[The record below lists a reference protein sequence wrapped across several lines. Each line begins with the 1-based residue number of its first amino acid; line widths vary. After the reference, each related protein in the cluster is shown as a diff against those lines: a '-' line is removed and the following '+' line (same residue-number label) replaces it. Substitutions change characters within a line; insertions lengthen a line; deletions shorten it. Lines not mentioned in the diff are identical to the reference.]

1 MKCLKNGEVPN
12 KTEKDSFLSRY
23 TKGII
28 MEKILFSELNCS
40 REILRAVEDMGFEE
54 TTPIQSMA
62 IPVAFTGRDV
72 VGQAQTGTGKT
83 AAFSIPMLEKIDL
96 SSKHVQALVLCPTR
110 ELAVQISEEV
120 NKIGKYM
127 RGLHI
132 LPVFG
137 GQDIERQIRG
147 LRSGAQVIIG
157 TPGRVLDHLRR
168 KTLKLNNL
176 KMLVLDE
183 ADEMLNMGFREDI
196 EAVIEEVDHKIQTL
210 LFSATMPKEIMNIIN
225 KYQDEP
231 EILKVTHT
239 ELTTPNIS
247 QVYMEMK
254 DRDKLEILTR
264 LVDIYN
270 YKLSIVFCNTKKRV
284 DEVTD
289 MLQARGYMCDK
300 IHGDMKQ
307 TLRMNVINK
316 FKRGDIEI
324 LIATDVAARGLD
336 IDNVEAVFNYDMP
349 THEEYYVHR
358 IGRTGRAGKEGIS
371 FTFITSREFHLLRS
385 IMRYTKSDIKP
396 HPIPKISDLEAVK
409 RDLFMNKIRERIEAG
424 LDHKFI
430 KIIEE
435 FSEGSYTPI
444 EVAAALFQ
452 MELEMENVKEI
463 DSIDNS
469 KKVYTEKPDRSGARQ
484 NKGGRSSRGMVRM
497 HINVGNNHNVRPRDI
512 VGAIA
517 NEAGIEGRLIGSV
530 DIFDSFTYV
539 EIPESQAQ
547 RVLERMD
554 KRVIKGKSISI
565 EKAKDSKGKSKGSEG
580 YNKRKSE
587 GYKGSKSEG
596 YKGSKSEG
604 SKGGKSY
611 EGKDREKKR
620 VKADRPRG

>member
-1 MKCLKNGEVPN
+1 
-12 KTEKDSFLSRY
+12 
-23 TKGII
+23 
-28 MEKILFSELNCS
+28 MEKIQFSELNCS
-40 REILRAVEDMGFEE
+40 KEILKAVEDMGFEE
-54 TTPIQSMA
+54 TTPIQAMA
-62 IPVAFTGRDV
+62 IPVAFTGRDL

-83 AAFSIPMLEKIDL
+83 AAFTIPMLEKIDL
-96 SSKHVQALVLCPTR
+96 SNKNVQALVLCPTR

-120 NKIGKYM
+120 NRIGKYL

-132 LPVFG
+132 LPIYG
-137 GQDIERQIRG
+137 GQDIERQIKG
-147 LRSGAQVIIG
+147 LRSGAQVVIG

-168 KTLKLNNL
+168 KTLKMSNL
-176 KMLVLDE
+176 KMLILDE

-196 EAVIEEVDHKIQTL
+196 ELVLDEVDHEIQTL

-225 KYQDEP
+225 KYQRDP

-239 ELTTPNIS
+239 QLSAPSIE
-247 QVYMEMK
+247 QVYLEMK
-254 DRDKLEILTR
+254 DRDKMEILTR
-264 LVDIYN
+264 LIDIYN

-349 THEEYYVHR
+349 SHEEYYVHR

-371 FTFITSREFHLLRS
+371 FTFITSRDFHLLRS

-396 HPIPKISDLEAVK
+396 HPIPKISDLQAMK
-409 RDLFMNKIRERIEAG
+409 RELFMSKIKERIEAG
-424 LDHKFI
+424 VDRKYVDF
-430 KIIEE
+430 IEE
-435 FSEGSYTPI
+435 LTDSTYSAVEI
-444 EVAAALFQ
+444 AAALFQ
-452 MELEMENVKEI
+452 MELELENIQEI
-463 DSIDNS
+463 DSIDNAKSPSRDRGSRNDREGDKNS
-469 KKVYTEKPDRSGARQ
+469 KSGKTR
-484 NKGGRSSRGMVRM
+484 RSSAGMIRM

-530 DIFDSFTYV
+530 DIFDSFTFV
-539 EIPESQAQ
+539 EIPESHAE
-547 RVLERMD
+547 RVMEKMD
-554 KRVIKGKSISI
+554 KRMIKGKPISI
-565 EKAKDSKGKSKGSEG
+565 EPAKDGKG
-580 YNKRKSE
+580 
-587 GYKGSKSEG
+587 
-596 YKGSKSEG
+596 
-604 SKGGKSY
+604 KGGKSY
-611 EGKDREKKR
+611 SDAPKGGKRKDDRGYSKDRDSSREKSGSRDKSAYREKSSSRDKAPSHDKEFSKDTKR
-620 VKADRPRG
+620 SKKVKDKE

>member
-1 MKCLKNGEVPN
+1 M
-12 KTEKDSFLSRY
+12 
-23 TKGII
+23 KGIL
-28 MEKILFSELNCS
+28 MERLQFSELNCS
-40 REILRAVEDMGFEE
+40 KEILRAVEDMGFEE
-54 TTPIQSMA
+54 ATPIQTMA
-62 IPVAFTGRDV
+62 IPVALSGKDL

-83 AAFSIPMLEKIDL
+83 AAFAIPMLESIDL
-96 SSKHVQALVLCPTR
+96 SNKSVQTLVLCPTR

-120 NKIGKYM
+120 NRIGKYM

-132 LPVFG
+132 LPIYG

-147 LRSGAQVIIG
+147 LRAGAQIIIG

-168 KTLKLNNL
+168 KTLKLNQL

-196 EAVIEEVDHKIQTL
+196 ELVMESVDQDIQTM
-210 LFSATMPKEIMNIIN
+210 LFSATMPKEILNIIN
-225 KYQDEP
+225 KYQKDP
-231 EILKVTHT
+231 QILKVAHT
-239 ELTTPNIS
+239 QLSAPSIQ
-247 QVYMEMK
+247 QVYLEMK
-254 DRDKLEILTR
+254 DRDKMEILTR
-264 LVDIYN
+264 LIDIYN

-371 FTFITSREFHLLRS
+371 FTFITSRDFHLLRS

-396 HPIPKISDLEAVK
+396 HPIPKISDLEAMK
-409 RDLFMNKIRERIEAG
+409 RELFMNKIKERIEG
-424 LDHKFI
+424 GIDRKYIQFI
-430 KIIEE
+430 ES
-435 FSEGSYTPI
+435 FSDQNYSALEI
-444 EVAAALFQ
+444 AAALFQ
-452 MELEMENVKEI
+452 MELELSNVKEI
-463 DSIDNS
+463 DSVDNS
-469 KKVYTEKPDRSGARQ
+469 KVVYKERNDRPSD
-484 NKGGRSSRGMVRM
+484 KSSRSAKPRSKSSAGMMRL
-497 HINVGNNHNVRPRDI
+497 HINVGNNHNVKPRDI

-530 DIFDSFTYV
+530 DIFDSFTFV
-539 EIPESQAQ
+539 EIPESHAT
-547 RVLERMD
+547 RVMEKMEKRM
-554 KRVIKGKSISI
+554 IKGRSISMVP
-565 EKAKDSKGKSKGSEG
+565 AKDSKGKPKSSNSGDYDSANKKKGA
-580 YNKRKSE
+580 YNK
-587 GYKGSKSEG
+587 
-596 YKGSKSEG
+596 
-604 SKGGKSY
+604 
-611 EGKDREKKR
+611 EKKR
-620 VKADRPRG
+620 VKTVKPSH

>member
-1 MKCLKNGEVPN
+1 
-12 KTEKDSFLSRY
+12 
-23 TKGII
+23 
-28 MEKILFSELNCS
+28 MERLQFSELNCS
-40 REILRAVEDMGFEE
+40 KEILRAVEDMGFEE
-54 TTPIQSMA
+54 ATPIQTMA
-62 IPVAFTGRDV
+62 IPVALAGKDL

-83 AAFSIPMLEKIDL
+83 AAFAIPMLENIDL
-96 SSKHVQALVLCPTR
+96 SNKSVQTLVLCPTR

-120 NKIGKYM
+120 NRIGKYM

-132 LPVFG
+132 LPIYG

-168 KTLKLNNL
+168 KTLKLNKL

-196 EAVIEEVDHKIQTL
+196 ELVIEEVDHSIQTM
-210 LFSATMPKEIMNIIN
+210 LFSATMPKEILNIIN
-225 KYQDEP
+225 KYQKDP
-231 EILKVTHT
+231 EILKVAHT
-239 ELTTPNIS
+239 QLSAPSIE
-247 QVYMEMK
+247 QVYLEMK
-254 DRDKLEILTR
+254 DRDKMEILTR
-264 LVDIYN
+264 LIDIYN

-371 FTFITSREFHLLRS
+371 FTFITSRDFHLLRS

-396 HPIPKISDLEAVK
+396 HPIPKISDLEAMK
-409 RDLFMNKIRERIEAG
+409 RELFMNKIKERIEAG
-424 LDHKFI
+424 IDRKYIQFI
-430 KIIEE
+430 ES
-435 FSEGSYTPI
+435 FSDQNYSALEI
-444 EVAAALFQ
+444 AAALFQ
-452 MELEMENVKEI
+452 MELELSNVKEI
-463 DSIDNS
+463 DSVDNS
-469 KKVYTEKPDRSGARQ
+469 KVAYKERSDRSSD
-484 NKGGRSSRGMVRM
+484 KSGRSSKPRSKSSAGMMRM
-497 HINVGNNHNVRPRDI
+497 HINVGNNHNVKPRDI

-530 DIFDSFTYV
+530 DIFDSFTFV
-539 EIPESQAQ
+539 EIPESHAT
-547 RVLERMD
+547 RVMEKMEKRM
-554 KRVIKGKSISI
+554 IKGRAISMVP
-565 EKAKDSKGKSKGSEG
+565 AKDSKGKSRNSNAGEYDSSNKKKGA
-580 YNKRKSE
+580 YNK
-587 GYKGSKSEG
+587 
-596 YKGSKSEG
+596 
-604 SKGGKSY
+604 
-611 EGKDREKKR
+611 DKKR
-620 VKADRPRG
+620 VKTVKPSH

>member
-264 LVDIYN
+264 LIDIYN

-463 DSIDNS
+463 DSIDNT
-469 KKVYTEKPDRSGARQ
+469 KKVFTEKPDRNASKAG
-484 NKGGRSSRGMVRM
+484 KGTRSSRGMVRM

-565 EKAKDSKGKSKGSEG
+565 EKAKDSKGKSKGTEG
-580 YNKRKSE
+580 HNKRKSE

-596 YKGSKSEG
+596 FKGSKSEG
-604 SKGGKSY
+604 SKGGKTF

>member
-1 MKCLKNGEVPN
+1 
-12 KTEKDSFLSRY
+12 
-23 TKGII
+23 
-28 MEKILFSELNCS
+28 MEKLQFNELNCS
-40 REILRAVEDMGFEE
+40 KEILKAVEDMGFEE
-54 TTPIQSMA
+54 ATPIQTMA
-62 IPVAFTGRDV
+62 IPVAFSGRDL

-83 AAFSIPMLEKIDL
+83 AAFSIPILEKIDL
-96 SSKHVQALVLCPTR
+96 SNKNVQALVLCPTR

-120 NKIGKYM
+120 NRIGKYL
-127 RGLHI
+127 RGLHV
-132 LPVFG
+132 LPIYG

-147 LRSGAQVIIG
+147 LKSGAQVIIG

-168 KTLKLNNL
+168 KTLKMSNL

-196 EAVIEEVDHKIQTL
+196 ELVMEEVDHDIQTM

-225 KYQDEP
+225 KYQKDP

-239 ELTTPNIS
+239 QLSAPSIE
-247 QVYMEMK
+247 QVYLEMK
-254 DRDKLEILTR
+254 DRDKMEILTR
-264 LVDIYN
+264 LIDIYN

-371 FTFITSREFHLLRS
+371 FTFITSRDFHLLRS

-396 HPIPKISDLEAVK
+396 HPIPKISDLQAMK
-409 RDLFMNKIRERIEAG
+409 RELFMNKIKERIDAG
-424 LDHKFI
+424 IDRKFMQF
-430 KIIEE
+430 IEE
-435 FSEGSYTPI
+435 FTENSYSALEI
-444 EVAAALFQ
+444 AAALFQ
-452 MELEMENVKEI
+452 MELELENVKEI
-463 DSIDNS
+463 DSVDNAKIVS
-469 KKVYTEKPDRSGARQ
+469 RDRNDRSDRGERSGDRGSS
-484 NKGGRSSRGMVRM
+484 KGSPRNRSSKGMIRM
-497 HINVGNNHNVRPRDI
+497 HINVGNNHNVKPRDI

-530 DIFDSFTYV
+530 DIYDSFTFV
-539 EIPESQAQ
+539 EIPESHVD
-547 RVLERMD
+547 RVMEKMD
-554 KRVIKGKSISI
+554 KRMIKGKPISI
-565 EKAKDSKGKSKGSEG
+565 EPAKEGKGSSKSGKPTSGEG
-580 YNKRKSE
+580 YQGKRKSSGYRDGGSSRSEGSSRGEGSKE
-587 GYKGSKSEG
+587 GYK
-596 YKGSKSEG
+596 
-604 SKGGKSY
+604 
-611 EGKDREKKR
+611 DRDKKR
-620 VKADRPRG
+620 VKTSKPSPQV

>member
-1 MKCLKNGEVPN
+1 
-12 KTEKDSFLSRY
+12 
-23 TKGII
+23 
-28 MEKILFSELNCS
+28 MEKIQFSELNCS

-54 TTPIQSMA
+54 TTPIQAMA
-62 IPVAFTGRDV
+62 IPVAFAGKDL

-83 AAFSIPMLEKIDL
+83 AAFAIPMLEKIDL
-96 SSKHVQALVLCPTR
+96 SSKNVQALVLCPTR

-120 NKIGKYM
+120 NRIGKYM
-127 RGLHI
+127 KGLHI
-132 LPVFG
+132 LPIFG

-168 KTLKLNNL
+168 RTLKLGNL
-176 KMLVLDE
+176 QMLILDE

-196 EAVIEEVDHKIQTL
+196 ELVMNEVDHEIQTL
-210 LFSATMPKEIMNIIN
+210 LFSATMPKEILNIIN
-225 KYQDEP
+225 KYQRNP

-239 ELTTPNIS
+239 ELTTPNIK
-247 QVYMEMK
+247 QVYLEMK
-254 DRDKLEILTR
+254 DRDKMEILTR
-264 LVDIYN
+264 LIDIYN

-336 IDNVEAVFNYDMP
+336 IDSVEAVFNYDMP
-349 THEEYYVHR
+349 SHEEYYVHR

-371 FTFITSREFHLLRS
+371 FTFITSRDFHLLRS

-396 HPIPKISDLEAVK
+396 HPVPKISDLEAMK
-409 RDLFMNKIRERIEAG
+409 RELFLTKIKERIETG
-424 LDHKFI
+424 VDRKYI
-430 KIIEE
+430 EIIEE
-435 FSEGSYTPI
+435 FTDASYTAT

-463 DSIDNS
+463 DSVDNS
-469 KKVYTEKPDRSGARQ
+469 KMASRDRNDRGDRNGGDRARSGKPKRTSQ
-484 NKGGRSSRGMVRM
+484 GMVRM
-497 HINVGNNHNVRPRDI
+497 HINVGNNNNVKPRDI

-530 DIFDSFTYV
+530 DIYDSFTFV

-547 RVLERMD
+547 RVMERMD
-554 KRVIKGKSISI
+554 KRMIKGKPISI
-565 EKAKDSKGKSKGSEG
+565 EPAKDSKSKVKTSKPSGHDS
-580 YNKRKSE
+580 YAKRKSSSYKE
-587 GYKGSKSEG
+587 GGR
-596 YKGSKSEG
+596 EG
-604 SKGGKSY
+604 SRDGGRY
-611 EGKDREKKR
+611 ENKDREKKR
-620 VKADRPRG
+620 VKTSKPPQQ

>member
-1 MKCLKNGEVPN
+1 MN
-12 KTEKDSFLSRY
+12 K
-23 TKGII
+23 IQ
-28 MEKILFSELNCS
+28 FSELNCS

-54 TTPIQSMA
+54 TTPIQAMA
-62 IPVAFTGRDV
+62 IPVAFAGKDL

-83 AAFSIPMLEKIDL
+83 AAFAIPMLEKIDL
-96 SSKHVQALVLCPTR
+96 SSKNVQALVLCPTR

-120 NKIGKYM
+120 NRIAKYM

-132 LPVFG
+132 LPIFG

-168 KTLKLNNL
+168 RTLKLGNL
-176 KMLVLDE
+176 QMLILDE

-196 EAVIEEVDHKIQTL
+196 ELVMNEVDHQIQTL
-210 LFSATMPKEIMNIIN
+210 LFSATMPKEILNIIN
-225 KYQDEP
+225 KYQKDP

-239 ELTTPNIS
+239 ELTTPNIE
-247 QVYMEMK
+247 QVYLEMK
-254 DRDKLEILTR
+254 DRDKMEILTR
-264 LVDIYN
+264 LIDIYN

-336 IDNVEAVFNYDMP
+336 IDSVEAVFNYDMP

-371 FTFITSREFHLLRS
+371 FTFITSRDFHLLRS

-396 HPIPKISDLEAVK
+396 HPVPKISDLEAMK
-409 RDLFMNKIRERIEAG
+409 RELFMTKIKERIEAG
-424 LDHKFI
+424 IDRKFI
-430 KIIEE
+430 QYIEE
-435 FSEGSYTPI
+435 FTEGSYSAT

-463 DSIDNS
+463 DSVDNAKMAS
-469 KKVYTEKPDRSGARQ
+469 RDRNDRGDRSGGDRS
-484 NKGGRSSRGMVRM
+484 KSGRPKRTSQGMVRM
-497 HINVGNNHNVRPRDI
+497 HINVGNNHNVKPRDI

-517 NEAGIEGRLIGSV
+517 NEAGIEGKMIGSV
-530 DIFDSFTYV
+530 DIYDSFTFV

-547 RVLERMD
+547 RVMERMD
-554 KRVIKGKSISI
+554 KRMIKGKPISI
-565 EKAKDSKGKSKGSEG
+565 EPAKDSKTKVKTSKPVGHEG
-580 YNKRKSE
+580 YAKRKPSGPKE
-587 GYKGSKSEG
+587 GGR
-596 YKGSKSEG
+596 EG
-604 SKGGKSY
+604 SRDGARY
-611 EGKDREKKR
+611 ENKDRDKKR
-620 VKADRPRG
+620 VKTVKPQS

>member
-1 MKCLKNGEVPN
+1 
-12 KTEKDSFLSRY
+12 
-23 TKGII
+23 
-28 MEKILFSELNCS
+28 MEKMQFSELNCS

-54 TTPIQSMA
+54 TTPIQAMA
-62 IPVAFTGRDV
+62 IPVAFAGKDL

-83 AAFSIPMLEKIDL
+83 AAFAIPMLEKIDL
-96 SSKHVQALVLCPTR
+96 SSKNVQALILCPTR

-120 NKIGKYM
+120 NRIGKYM

-132 LPVFG
+132 LPIFG

-147 LRSGAQVIIG
+147 LKSGAQVIIG

-168 KTLKLNNL
+168 RTLKLGNL
-176 KMLVLDE
+176 QMLILDE

-196 EAVIEEVDHKIQTL
+196 ELVMNEVDHQIQTL
-210 LFSATMPKEIMNIIN
+210 LFSATMPKEILNIIN
-225 KYQDEP
+225 KYQKDP

-239 ELTTPNIS
+239 ELTTPSIE
-247 QVYMEMK
+247 QVYLEMK
-254 DRDKLEILTR
+254 DRDKMEILTR
-264 LVDIYN
+264 LIDIYN

-336 IDNVEAVFNYDMP
+336 IDGVEAVFNYDMP

-371 FTFITSREFHLLRS
+371 FTFITSRDFHLLRS

-396 HPIPKISDLEAVK
+396 HPVPKISDLEAMK
-409 RDLFMNKIRERIEAG
+409 RELFMTKIKDRIESG
-424 LDHKFI
+424 VDRKFI
-430 KIIEE
+430 KYIEE
-435 FSEGSYTPI
+435 FTEGSYSAT

-463 DSIDNS
+463 DSVDNAKIVS
-469 KKVYTEKPDRSGARQ
+469 KDRNDRGDRSSSQ
-484 NKGGRSSRGMVRM
+484 DRSKSGKPKRTSQGMVRM
-497 HINVGNNHNVRPRDI
+497 HINVGNNHNVKPRDI

-517 NEAGIEGRLIGSV
+517 NEAGIEGKMIGSV
-530 DIFDSFTYV
+530 DIYDSFTFV

-547 RVLERMD
+547 RVMERMD
-554 KRVIKGKSISI
+554 KRMIKGKPISI
-565 EKAKDSKGKSKGSEG
+565 EPAKDSKGKVKTAKPAGHEG
-580 YNKRKSE
+580 YAKRKPSTSKE
-587 GYKGSKSEG
+587 GGREG
-596 YKGSKSEG
+596 NREG
-604 SKGGKSY
+604 SRDGGRY
-611 EGKDREKKR
+611 ENKDRDKKR
-620 VKADRPRG
+620 VKSTKPQV

>member
-1 MKCLKNGEVPN
+1 
-12 KTEKDSFLSRY
+12 
-23 TKGII
+23 

-264 LVDIYN
+264 LIDIYN

>member
-1 MKCLKNGEVPN
+1 
-12 KTEKDSFLSRY
+12 
-23 TKGII
+23 
-28 MEKILFSELNCS
+28 MEKLQFNELNCS
-40 REILRAVEDMGFEE
+40 KEILKAVEDMGFEE
-54 TTPIQSMA
+54 ATPIQTMA
-62 IPVAFTGRDV
+62 IPVAFSGRDL

-83 AAFSIPMLEKIDL
+83 AAFAIPMLEKIDL
-96 SSKHVQALVLCPTR
+96 ANKNVQALVLCPTR

-120 NKIGKYM
+120 NRIGKYL
-127 RGLHI
+127 RGLHV
-132 LPVFG
+132 LPIYG

-147 LRSGAQVIIG
+147 LKSGAQVIIG

-168 KTLKLNNL
+168 KTLKMSNL
-176 KMLVLDE
+176 KMLILDE

-196 EAVIEEVDHKIQTL
+196 ELVMEEVDHDIQTM

-225 KYQDEP
+225 KYQKDP

-239 ELTTPNIS
+239 QLSAPSIE
-247 QVYMEMK
+247 QVYLEMK
-254 DRDKLEILTR
+254 DRDKMEILTR
-264 LVDIYN
+264 LIDIYN

-371 FTFITSREFHLLRS
+371 FTFITSRDFHLLRS

-396 HPIPKISDLEAVK
+396 HPIPKISDLQAMK
-409 RDLFMNKIRERIEAG
+409 RELFMNKIKERIDAG
-424 LDHKFI
+424 IDRKFMQF
-430 KIIEE
+430 IEE
-435 FSEGSYTPI
+435 FAENSYSALEI
-444 EVAAALFQ
+444 AAALFQ
-452 MELEMENVKEI
+452 MELELENVKEI
-463 DSIDNS
+463 DSVDNAKIVS
-469 KKVYTEKPDRSGARQ
+469 RDRNDRSDRGERSGDRGSS
-484 NKGGRSSRGMVRM
+484 KGSPRNRSSKGMIRM
-497 HINVGNNHNVRPRDI
+497 HINVGNNHNVKPRDI

-530 DIFDSFTYV
+530 DIYDSFTFV
-539 EIPESQAQ
+539 EIPESHVD
-547 RVLERMD
+547 RVMEKMD
-554 KRVIKGKSISI
+554 KRMIKGKPISI
-565 EKAKDSKGKSKGSEG
+565 EPAKDGKGSSKSGKPASGEG
-580 YNKRKSE
+580 YQGKRKSSGYREGGSSRSEGSSRGEGSKE
-587 GYKGSKSEG
+587 GYK
-596 YKGSKSEG
+596 
-604 SKGGKSY
+604 
-611 EGKDREKKR
+611 DRDKKR
-620 VKADRPRG
+620 VKTSKPSPQV

>member
-1 MKCLKNGEVPN
+1 MN
-12 KTEKDSFLSRY
+12 K
-23 TKGII
+23 IQ
-28 MEKILFSELNCS
+28 FSELNCS

-54 TTPIQSMA
+54 TTPIQAMA
-62 IPVAFTGRDV
+62 IPVAFAGKDL

-83 AAFSIPMLEKIDL
+83 AAFAIPMLEKIDL
-96 SSKHVQALVLCPTR
+96 SSKNVQALVLCPTR

-120 NKIGKYM
+120 NRIGKYM

-132 LPVFG
+132 LPIFG

-168 KTLKLNNL
+168 RTLKLTNL
-176 KMLVLDE
+176 QMLILDE

-196 EAVIEEVDHKIQTL
+196 ELVMNEVDHQIQTL
-210 LFSATMPKEIMNIIN
+210 LFSATMPKEILNIIN
-225 KYQDEP
+225 KYQKDP

-239 ELTTPNIS
+239 ELTTPNIE
-247 QVYMEMK
+247 QVYLEMK
-254 DRDKLEILTR
+254 DRDKMEILTR
-264 LVDIYN
+264 LIDIYN

-336 IDNVEAVFNYDMP
+336 IDSVEAVFNYDMP

-371 FTFITSREFHLLRS
+371 FTFITSRDFHLLRS

-396 HPIPKISDLEAVK
+396 HPVPKISDLEAMK
-409 RDLFMNKIRERIEAG
+409 RELFMTKIKERIEAG
-424 LDHKFI
+424 IDRKYI
-430 KIIEE
+430 QYIEE
-435 FSEGSYTPI
+435 FTEGSYSAT

-463 DSIDNS
+463 DSVDNTKMAS
-469 KKVYTEKPDRSGARQ
+469 KDRNDRGDRSGGDRS
-484 NKGGRSSRGMVRM
+484 KSSRPKRTSQGMVRM
-497 HINVGNNHNVRPRDI
+497 HINVGNNHNVKPRDI

-517 NEAGIEGRLIGSV
+517 NEAGIEGKMIGSV
-530 DIFDSFTYV
+530 DIYDSFTFV

-547 RVLERMD
+547 RVMERMD
-554 KRVIKGKSISI
+554 KRMIKGKPISI
-565 EKAKDSKGKSKGSEG
+565 EPAKDSKTKVKTSKPVGHEG
-580 YNKRKSE
+580 YAKRKPSGPKE
-587 GYKGSKSEG
+587 GGREG
-596 YKGSKSEG
+596 GRDG
-604 SKGGKSY
+604 ARY
-611 EGKDREKKR
+611 ENKDRDKKR
-620 VKADRPRG
+620 VKTVKPQQ

>member
-1 MKCLKNGEVPN
+1 
-12 KTEKDSFLSRY
+12 
-23 TKGII
+23 

-196 EAVIEEVDHKIQTL
+196 EAVIEEVDHKMQTL

-225 KYQDEP
+225 KYQDNP

-264 LVDIYN
+264 LIDIYN

-430 KIIEE
+430 QIIEE

-463 DSIDNS
+463 DSIDNT
-469 KKVYTEKPDRSGARQ
+469 KKVYTEKPDRNAPRQ

-517 NEAGIEGRLIGSV
+517 NEAGIEGRMIGSV

-565 EKAKDSKGKSKGSEG
+565 EKAKDSKGKSKASEG
-580 YNKRKSE
+580 YSKRKSE

-596 YKGSKSEG
+596 YKGSKSDG

>member
-1 MKCLKNGEVPN
+1 
-12 KTEKDSFLSRY
+12 
-23 TKGII
+23 

-40 REILRAVEDMGFEE
+40 KEILRAVEDMGFEE
-54 TTPIQSMA
+54 TTPIQAMA
-62 IPVAFTGRDV
+62 IPVAFTGRDL

-83 AAFSIPMLEKIDL
+83 AAFTIPMLEKIDL
-96 SSKHVQALVLCPTR
+96 SNKNVQALVLCPTR

-120 NKIGKYM
+120 NRIGKHM

-132 LPVFG
+132 LPIYG
-137 GQDIERQIRG
+137 GQDIERQIKG
-147 LRSGAQVIIG
+147 IKSGAQVIIG

-168 KTLKLNNL
+168 RTLKLANL
-176 KMLVLDE
+176 KMLILDE

-196 EAVIEEVDHKIQTL
+196 ELVIEEVDHDIQTL
-210 LFSATMPKEIMNIIN
+210 LFSATMPKEILNIIN
-225 KYQDEP
+225 KYQRDP
-231 EILKVTHT
+231 AILKVTHT
-239 ELTTPNIS
+239 QLSAPNIE
-247 QVYMEMK
+247 QVYLEMK
-254 DRDKLEILTR
+254 DRDKMEILTR
-264 LVDIYN
+264 LIDIYN

-371 FTFITSREFHLLRS
+371 FTFITSRDFHLLRS

-396 HPIPKISDLEAVK
+396 HPIPKISDLEAMK
-409 RDLFMNKIRERIEAG
+409 RELFMNKIKERIEG
-424 LDHKFI
+424 GIDRKFI
-430 KIIEE
+430 QFIEE
-435 FSEGSYTPI
+435 FAENYAPLEI
-444 EVAAALFQ
+444 AAALFQ

-463 DSIDNS
+463 DSVDNS
-469 KKVYTEKPDRSGARQ
+469 KVVSRGSDRPDRGYDRNGDRGGDRSKSG
-484 NKGGRSSRGMVRM
+484 KPRSKTNAGMIRM
-497 HINVGNNHNVRPRDI
+497 HINVGNNHNVKPRDI

-530 DIFDSFTYV
+530 DIFDSFTFV
-539 EIPESQAQ
+539 EIPESHVD
-547 RVLERMD
+547 RVMEKMD
-554 KRVIKGKSISI
+554 KRMIKGKPISI
-565 EKAKDSKGKSKGSEG
+565 EPAKDGKGKP
-580 YNKRKSE
+580 KSE
-587 GYKGSKSEG
+587 GRGDSGSYAKRKP
-596 YKGSKSEG
+596 YA
-604 SKGGKSY
+604 
-611 EGKDREKKR
+611 GKDKDSSYSRSERSDAPRDRDKKR
-620 VKADRPRG
+620 VKTVKPVVEK

>member
-1 MKCLKNGEVPN
+1 
-12 KTEKDSFLSRY
+12 
-23 TKGII
+23 

-264 LVDIYN
+264 LIDIYN

-469 KKVYTEKPDRSGARQ
+469 KKVYTEKPDRNGARQ

-587 GYKGSKSEG
+587 GYKGSKSES